1 MNNNPFNT
9 ASFIRPDVIG
19 LKPYKPVVPIETLAA
34 QLGVSPDEII
44 KLDANENL
52 YGPSP
57 RALEAVKNLRYLHIY
72 PDPEANDLRQAL
84 SRYTGIPVDNLMVGS
99 GADELIDMI
108 TRLFLRPGD
117 KIINCP
123 PTFGMY
129 AICAGINGG
138 QVVNVPR
145 HTDQSLN
152 VPAIETAIAEAAGA
166 KLLFIPA
173 PNNPDGSAISEA
185 ELRELLAL
193 PIVIALDEAYFE
205 FHNRS
210 FITWVLEH
218 PNLIVLRTFSKW
230 AGLAGLRV
238 GYGAFPG
245 AIIKHLWKIKAPY
258 NVNVAAQA
266 AALAS
271 LQDLDYLKANIAK
284 ITATRDKFQADL
296 QQIPW
301 LKAYPSYTNFVLVKA
316 LDRNAADVQSALAQ
330 EGILIRYYNSPGL
343 QDHVRIS
350 IGTPSQM
357 DKLIER
363 LKKL

>member
-1 MNNNPFNT
+1 MSNNPFNV

-19 LKPYKPVVPIETLAA
+19 LKPYKSVIPIETLAA

-57 RALEAVKNLRYLHIY
+57 RALEAVARLRYLHIY
-72 PDPEANDLRQAL
+72 PDPEARVLRQAL
-84 SRYTGIPVDNLMVGS
+84 SQYTGIPSENLMVGS
-99 GADELIDMI
+99 GADELIDMVI
-108 TRLFLRPGD
+108 RLFIRPGD

-129 AICAGINGG
+129 AIYAGINSG
-138 QVVNVPR
+138 QVINVPR
-145 HTDQSLN
+145 RPDQTLD
-152 VPAIETAIAEAAGA
+152 VPAIEAAIAQSAGA

-173 PNNPDGSAISEA
+173 PNNPDGSAIGEA
-185 ELRELLAL
+185 ELKELLGL
-193 PIVIALDEAYFE
+193 PVVIVLDEAYFE
-205 FHNRS
+205 FHGRS
-210 FITWVLEH
+210 FIAWVLEH

-238 GYGAFPG
+238 GYGAFPT
-245 AIIKHLWKIKAPY
+245 AIIEHLWKIKSPY
-258 NVNVAAQA
+258 NVNVAAQV

-284 ITATRDKFQADL
+284 IAATRDKFQADL
-296 QQIPW
+296 RQISW
-301 LKAYPSYTNFVLVKA
+301 LQAYPSYTNFVLVKVIG
-316 LDRNAADVQSALAQ
+316 RNAADVQAALAK
-330 EGILIRYYNSPGL
+330 EGILIRHYNSPGL

-350 IGTPSQM
+350 IGVPQQM
-357 DKLIER
+357 DRLVER
-363 LKKL
+363 LKTL

>member
-1 MNNNPFNT
+1 MPQPFNVT
-9 ASFIRPDVIG
+9 SFVRPDVIG
-19 LKPYKPVVPIETLAA
+19 LEPYKPVVPIEARAA
-34 QLGVSPDEII
+34 QLGLEADEII

-72 PDPEANDLRQAL
+72 PDPQATPLREAL
-84 SRYTGIPVDNLMVGS
+84 SQYTGVPVDNLMVGS
-99 GADELIDMI
+99 GADELLDMVS
-108 TRLFLRPGD
+108 RLFLRPGD

-129 AICAGINGG
+129 AIHAGINGG
-138 QVVNVPR
+138 QVINVPR
-145 HTDQSLN
+145 RAGQRLN
-152 VPAIETAIAEAAGA
+152 IPAIAAAITEAAGA
-166 KLLFIPA
+166 KLLFVPA

-185 ELRELLAL
+185 KLRDLLTL
-193 PIVIALDEAYFE
+193 PIITVLDEAYFE
-205 FHNRS
+205 FHTRT
-210 FITWVLEH
+210 FITWILEH

-245 AIIKHLWKIKAPY
+245 AIIEHLWKIKAPY

-271 LQDLDYLKANIAK
+271 LQDMDYLKANIAK
-284 ITATRDKFQADL
+284 IAATRDKFQADL

-301 LKAYPSYTNFVLVKA
+301 LKAYPSYTNFVLIKVF
-316 LDRNAADVQSALAQ
+316 DRNAADVQSALAQ
-330 EGILIRYYNSPGL
+330 EGIFIRYYNSPGM
-343 QDHVRIS
+343 QDHVRVS
-350 IGTPSQM
+350 IGTPAQM
-357 DKLIER
+357 GKLIER

>member
-1 MNNNPFNT
+1 MAPPFN
-9 ASFIRPDVIG
+9 ANSFVRPDVIG
-19 LKPYKPVVPIETLAA
+19 LTPYKPVAPVETLAT
-34 QLGVSPDEII
+34 QLGLSPDEII

-72 PDPEANDLRQAL
+72 PDPEANPLRQAL
-84 SRYTGIPVDNLMVGS
+84 SRYTGVPVDNLMVGS
-99 GADELIDMI
+99 GADELLDMVS
-108 TRLFLRPGD
+108 RLFLRPGD

-129 AICAGINGG
+129 AIHAGINGG
-138 QVVNVPR
+138 QVINVSR
-145 HTDQSLN
+145 RAGQRLN
-152 VPAIETAIAEAAGA
+152 IPAIEAAITEAAGA
-166 KLLFIPA
+166 KLLFVPA

-185 ELRELLAL
+185 ELRELLTL
-193 PIVIALDEAYFE
+193 PIVTVLDEAYFE

-210 FITWVLEH
+210 FITWILEH

-238 GYGAFPG
+238 GYGAFPT
-245 AIIKHLWKIKAPY
+245 AIIEHLWKIKAPY

-271 LQDLDYLKANIAK
+271 LQDMDYLKANIAK
-284 ITATRDKFQADL
+284 IAATRDEFQANL

-301 LKAYPSYTNFVLVKA
+301 LKAYPSYTNFVLVKV

-330 EGILIRYYNSPGL
+330 EGIFIRYYNSPGL

-350 IGTPSQM
+350 IGTPEQM
-357 DKLIER
+357 DKLLER